1 MVTNQELDLRCFVF
15 ITNLK
20 ADDNSLIKFADNCT
34 FGVAAVSD
42 LSTESEVISISEW
55 RVAVI
60 CKFVYD
66 TLNY

>member
-1 MVTNQELDLRCFVF
+1 MSVVTNQELDLRCFVF

-20 ADDNSLIKFADNCT
+20 ADNSLIKFADNCT

-42 LSTESEVISISEW
+42 LSTESQVISISEW

-60 CKFVYD
+60 HAK
-66 TLNY
+66 LLIH